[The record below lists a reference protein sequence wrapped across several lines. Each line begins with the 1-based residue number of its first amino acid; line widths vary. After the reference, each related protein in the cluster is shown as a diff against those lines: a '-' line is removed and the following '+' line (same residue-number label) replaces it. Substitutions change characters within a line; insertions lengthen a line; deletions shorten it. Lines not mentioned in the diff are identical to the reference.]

1 MRWATKFTV
10 RSRSH
15 NRRVLQVQTK
25 DEPGHA
31 GWAKPEKLGV
41 RGPPFDSIEMT
52 AVKGLE
58 RSTAIRIDA
67 GIDHGHLRNQLTT
80 C

>member
-1 MRWATKFTV
+1 
-10 RSRSH
+10 
-15 NRRVLQVQTK
+15 
-25 DEPGHA
+25 
-31 GWAKPEKLGV
+31 
-41 RGPPFDSIEMT
+41 MT